1 MAKSRRIIDNLVQD
15 MKDNIQEPEVL
26 YEKYRELPEDLE
38 PRKDIIKARVAL
50 YSGAEDSVVKIN
62 DEKPGD
68 SRQRYGIDISV
79 VRGYRGDNAENHEML
94 ALNIKDQIID
104 WIKTIDAFKVTDG
117 SIHSFGYDGGTD
129 LLRRNR
135 FVTMT
140 LNCSGQR
147 DLIVEQSTV
156 T

>member
-129 LLRRNR
+129 FFRRNR